1 MSTNRFGDELP
12 GPDTVAL
19 SEMVRELADRA
30 RRIAPRCNEFD
41 ATEASGV
48 ARVLLIRWARRVPSP
63 GLPDPVATLSSVAE
77 FVSDML
83 DAGPGPDTAERMGDE
98 PGIGIDTAEETLLR
112 LIDEHPDSDWLGYV
126 EAALPA
132 ALASARIVDAPPSF
146 RLSESLHS
154 LRGVT
159 PVAGAGVVLTT
170 DTWVTGTECRHL
182 FPGASRIIEKAIR
195 DRDSE
200 PEPASPIA
208 RSYLPPLGYIDART
222 AIDTALRVRDAVSRR
237 AA

>member
-1 MSTNRFGDELP
+1 MSPNRFGDE
-12 GPDTVAL
+12 L

-30 RRIAPRCNEFD
+30 RRIAPRANEYD
-41 ATEASGV
+41 ASEARGV
-48 ARVLLIRWARRVPSP
+48 SRVLLLRWARRIPSP
-63 GLPDPVATLSSVAE
+63 GLPDPVATIRDAAA

-83 DAGPGPDTAERMGDE
+83 DEASGSDVVECIEGG

-132 ALASARIVDAPPSF
+132 ALASARIVDAPRGF

-170 DTWVTGTECRHL
+170 DSWLTGTECRHL
-182 FPGASRIIEKAIR
+182 FPSASRIIERAIR

-200 PEPASPIA
+200 PEPDSPVA

-222 AIDTALRVRDAVSRR
+222 AIATALRVRDAVSQR